1 MSEEAQNLLFDT
13 MVLLGQTKFNLSV
26 RRRYLIRPFS
36 KKTYSSLC
44 NIATP
49 VTNRL
54 FGDDLNKEIKNCDT
68 SISIARDQ
76 STPFRGFRGHDRGHA
91 RVGALLSEVTDITLT
106 FLGSMVVVVS
116 VGTILIIQFS
126 QLQQF
131 QQLQAPKRGSKSATV
146 TSQNDIVA

>member
-1 MSEEAQNLLFDT
+1 MSEEAQNLLSDT

-26 RRRYLIRPFS
+26 RRRYMIRPFS
-36 KKTYSSLC
+36 KKRCSSLC

-49 VTNRL
+49 VTNKL
-54 FGDDLNKEIKNCDT
+54 FGDDLNKEIKKCDT

-76 STPFRGFRGHDRGHA
+76 PSPFRDFRGHDRGHA
-91 RVGALLSEVTDITLT
+91 RVRGFIFRGYRHNPT

-116 VGTILIIQFS
+116 AGTILIIQFK